1 MPYYKYTQ
9 TWFSHSEIKY
19 YLGTLL
25 DKSKENHI
33 LEIGCYEGL
42 SSVFF
47 ADNFINNKDST
58 LTCIDPFLNIDN
70 NDHRYL
76 LQNGE
81 ESNFDYN
88 ISMCKNTEKIKV
100 YKTSSDNF
108 FSTTRSTRSTYNFIY
123 VDGCREPDF
132 IKRDMENSFNV
143 LEKGGI
149 MWMNGY
155 DDGSCDGGGCDGY
168 GGCDG
173 GGCDGG
179 GCDGGG
185 CDGYGGCDGAI
196 IKKVMDDFLNKY
208 KGEYDVI
215 HSGYQ
220 LAIRR
225 K

>member
-88 ISMCKNTEKIKV
+88 ISRCKNTEKIKV

-108 FSTTRSTRSTYNFIY
+108 FSMAASTYNFIY

-155 DDGSCDGGGCDGY
+155 DDGSYDGYGGGCDGY
-168 GGCDG
+168 GS
-173 GGCDGG
+173 
-179 GCDGGG
+179 